1 MFEAVLYDLDGLIVD
16 SEPLHGIASEKALNI
31 YGRTQSEIPQSVR
44 SSFYGKR
51 VVDVA
56 AGIVQSLALPV
67 SPERFAGQRQDIFM
81 QLIEQGVGLM
91 PGMEHSLALFERM
104 GLKKSV
110 VSSGDKEYVYRM
122 LELTGLAHR
131 FEAVFTGNDV
141 TIGKPDPSCFLL
153 AARELGIEPEK
164 CLVLEDA
171 YAGICAAVA
180 AGMKAIGVRN
190 HFNSRFDGANLVIG
204 SLGDIDENLL
214 ASIQP

>member
-1 MFEAVLYDLDGLIVD
+1 MFGAVLYDLDGLIVD

-31 YGRTQSEIPQSVR
+31 YGRTLSEIPESVR

-56 AGIVQSLALPV
+56 EGIVKSLALPV
-67 SPERFAGQRQDIFM
+67 SPERFAGQRQVIFM

-110 VSSGDKEYVYRM
+110 VSSGDKEYVYRI

-131 FEAVFTGNDV
+131 FEAVITGNDV
-141 TIGKPDPSCFLL
+141 TIGTIP
-153 AARELGIEPEK
+153 
-164 CLVLEDA
+164 
-171 YAGICAAVA
+171 AVFFSLTA
-180 AGMKAIGVRN
+180 NWGL
-190 HFNSRFDGANLVIG
+190 SRKSAWFSRTRTRVSAPLWLPG
-204 SLGDIDENLL
+204 
-214 ASIQP
+214 